1 MDPDLGITRR
11 DLRITHGR
19 RHLPSSHAQRVVGR
33 GEERNDGEEADNST
47 SVYDASSVGLSLAW
61 LCPYNW
67 RMAKSNLMI
76 GSMTLA
82 VIAAAFAGL
91 LGFQKI
97 HALRQQSPLR
107 IVFEG
112 SASGLRKGGSVNF
125 DGVQIGEIKSLKLDN
140 PRKIVALV
148 MVDSTAP
155 IRKDTVVG
163 LEFQGL
169 TGVAAISLTG
179 GAAAAAS
186 VPLDEDGIPILT
198 ADLREIESIRNSLHN
213 VDRILVG
220 NQSMVKDAL
229 LNFETYTA
237 SLAGKGE
244 AIESIM
250 RKADD
255 AFAGIDSAM
264 TRIDNVVPG
273 LANGKAD
280 ELFEKVKTIRELAES
295 FNKKSA
301 TVMEEGRR
309 SLLDISQAAIK
320 VTRKFDPHAV
330 SGDNPPP
337 PTRPSQKRQ

>member
-1 MDPDLGITRR
+1 
-11 DLRITHGR
+11 
-19 RHLPSSHAQRVVGR
+19 
-33 GEERNDGEEADNST
+33 
-47 SVYDASSVGLSLAW
+47 
-61 LCPYNW
+61 
-67 RMAKSNLMI
+67 MAKSNLMI
-76 GSMTLA
+76 GSTTL
-82 VIAAAFAGL
+82 VLVAAAFAGL
-91 LGFQKI
+91 LGYQKI

-112 SASGLRKGGSVNF
+112 SASGLRRGGSVNF

-148 MVDSTAP
+148 TVDSNAP

-163 LEFQGL
+163 VEFQGL
-169 TGVAAISLTG
+169 TGLAAISLTG
-179 GAAAAAS
+179 GAATAAP
-186 VPLDEDGIPILT
+186 VPLDQDGIPILT
-198 ADLREIESIRNSLHN
+198 ADLREIESIRDSLHN

-237 SLAGKGE
+237 SLASKGD

-250 RKADD
+250 READD

-264 TRIDNVVPG
+264 TKVDNIVPG
-273 LANGKAD
+273 LANGKPDA
-280 ELFEKVKTIRELAES
+280 LFEKVKTIRELADS

-309 SLLDISQAAIK
+309 SLLDISQAAVK
-320 VTRKFDPHAV
+320 VTRKFDPQAISV
-330 SGDNPPP
+330 GNPPP
-337 PTRPSQKRQ
+337 PRKPNQKRQ